1 MKLQFRFSC
10 LFLRAMTMD
19 GIGTAG
25 SSLHVPAAI
34 ADGDASSIG
43 GASSTGAGGQR
54 GEPED
59 ARSKVMEMLGESR

>member
-1 MKLQFRFSC
+1 
-10 LFLRAMTMD
+10 MD

-25 SSLHVPAAI
+25 SSLHVPPAI

-43 GASSTGAGGQR
+43 GASSTGQR
-54 GEPED
+54 EPLED